1 MINEGMFREL
11 VESSED
17 IVLVT
22 DADLRILYA
31 SPAVYRVFRMSP
43 DQIKDRSVLQFF
55 DRRKIEGWR
64 ARLDQSLTG
73 NARQVITLSNAEN
86 QKLYFDV
93 EVSAY
98 YLDPAGMVIRLHD
111 TTEHKAKEKDLI
123 RSNEQMD
130 QVMYK
135 TTHDLKA
142 PLLSAMGLIAL
153 AEQADGDEKRE
164 YFSLLKKSLRRLDG
178 YIDEMNNF
186 FRNEKLAVQREKVI
200 MTALIKEELSILK
213 SLYEQPQIRIT
224 IECEGQF
231 EFYSD
236 TMRVRTIVG
245 NLLSN
250 AIKYRDP
257 EKAEPFIHIC
267 VSISEDFCD
276 FSVVDNGIGI
286 AGEYHEKIFDL
297 FFRATDRSKGTGLGL
312 FIVKDTIRKL
322 KGKITVNSIL
332 GEGTTFTIRLPNKI
346 GQPLGVE

>member
-1 MINEGMFREL
+1 MIHEGIFKEL

-17 IVLVT
+17 VVLVT
-22 DADLRILYA
+22 HADLRILYA
-31 SPAVYRVFRMSP
+31 SPAVSRIFSMSS
-43 DQIKDRSVLQFF
+43 DQIIDRSVLQFF
-55 DRRKIEGWR
+55 DQRKIEAWR
-64 ARLDQSLTG
+64 AGL
-73 NARQVITLSNAEN
+73 RQPPSHNTRQTITISNPGN

-93 EVSAY
+93 EVYAHYQDSG
-98 YLDPAGMVIRLHD
+98 GMVIRLHD
-111 TTEHKAKEKDLI
+111 TTDQTAKEKDLI

-142 PLLSAMGLIAL
+142 PLLSALGLINL
-153 AEQADGDEKRE
+153 AERADGDEKRE

-186 FRNEKLAVQREKVI
+186 FRNEKLAVQREKVS
-200 MTALIKEELSILK
+200 MTALINEELSNLK
-213 SLYEQPQIRIT
+213 NLYEEPQIQIN
-224 IECEGQF
+224 IECRGQY

-257 EKAEPFIHIC
+257 QKTKPFININ
-267 VSISEDFCD
+267 VSISEEFCD
-276 FSVVDNGIGI
+276 LSIFDNGIGI

-297 FFRATDRSKGTGLGL
+297 FFRATDRSRGTGLGL
-312 FIVKDTIRKL
+312 FIVKDTIEKL
-322 KGKITVNSIL
+322 KGKIEVNSIL
-332 GEGTTFTIRLPNKI
+332 GEGTTFTIQLPNKTS
-346 GQPLGVE
+346 QPLEVE